1 MVTDGTAYQ
10 TADVQGTAY
19 QADRLASSQAG
30 NGTGLVNSPGRQALD
45 GIMES
50 GEMKGYK

>member
-1 MVTDGTAYQ
+1 MTDGTAGK
-10 TADVQGTAY
+10 TADVQGLAY
-19 QADRLASSQAG
+19 QADRLASQTAG
-30 NGTGLVNSPGRQALD
+30 VGTGLVNSQGRQALD